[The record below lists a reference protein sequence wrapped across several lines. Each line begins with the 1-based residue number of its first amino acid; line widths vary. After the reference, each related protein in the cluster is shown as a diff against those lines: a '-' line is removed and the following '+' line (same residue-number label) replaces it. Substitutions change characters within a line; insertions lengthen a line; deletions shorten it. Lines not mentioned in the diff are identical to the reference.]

1 MKRILLILSSLA
13 LMTSCVVNTS
23 SNLKRTPYY
32 LSAFVQNQYE
42 STVGSC
48 LTLLASGTFK
58 KDEII
63 GDQISVTFTS
73 VADNAVHVEGKGNDV
88 DFSFD
93 ALLLPGSYDRNA
105 YVLSNLSFLYDEKNG
120 YQLEMHYDGQ
130 MSYDWKETYSV
141 TYISYSLEPSG
152 VLLSEFYMNGAPVDY
167 CKLVYNFGAVSFST
181 SVKE

>member
-1 MKRILLILSSLA
+1 
-13 LMTSCVVNTS
+13 MTSCVVNTS

-32 LSAFVQNQYE
+32 LSAFVQDQYE

-48 LTLLASGTFK
+48 LTLLASGTVK

-73 VADNAVHVEGKGNDV
+73 VADNAVHVEGKGNNV

-93 ALLLPGSYDRNA
+93 ALCLPGSYDRNA

-152 VLLSEFYMNGAPVDY
+152 VLLSEFYLNGAPVDY
-167 CKLVYNFGAVSFST
+167 CKLVYDFGAVRFST